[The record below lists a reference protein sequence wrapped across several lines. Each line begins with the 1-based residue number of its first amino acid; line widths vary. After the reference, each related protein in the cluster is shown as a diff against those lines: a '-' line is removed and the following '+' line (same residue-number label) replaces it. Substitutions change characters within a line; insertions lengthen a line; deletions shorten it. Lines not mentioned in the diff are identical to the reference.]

1 MYLVV
6 VFCIE
11 QLFKMS
17 IGAVDFSSHDREKT
31 TLDIKCFFLHY
42 NKHSNAN
49 QLR

>member
-17 IGAVDFSSHDREKT
+17 IGAVDFSSLEKMY
-31 TLDIKCFFLHY
+31 FLL
-42 NKHSNAN
+42 SCSSEQAF
-49 QLR
+49 